1 MKPIVY
7 IEKRFD
13 PNTLPKEPSKNVP
26 GFFYHGVTLSGEY
39 GWYAALNILE

>member
-1 MKPIVY
+1 MYQNLKLNLMKPIVY

-26 GFFYHGVTLSGEY
+26 GIFYHGVTLR
-39 GWYAALNILE
+39 L